1 MVVDPE
7 NRNEM
12 RSSLTG
18 SFFKDSNKMKFSLA
32 FLGFSLAHFV
42 SAQELEDIPT
52 TAVNAGSFTTLVAA
66 LEAAGLVDT
75 LSAPNGPYTVFA
87 PTDDAFAAIPAALV
101 SCLLLPDNIDAL
113 TSILTYHVVEGA
125 VLSTDLE
132 EGTVETLSTELI
144 SISLADG
151 VTINDATTV
160 ITADIETSNGVI
172 HVIDSGMLL
181 IFFLCL
187 FASSI
192 ITPACFS
199 TCPPKP
205 RRERILGNLLFLGNE
220 RTN

>member
-1 MVVDPE
+1 MGVDPE

-18 SFFKDSNKMKFSLA
+18 SFFKVSNKMKFSLA

-42 SAQELEDIPT
+42 SGQELEDIPT

-181 IFFLCL
+181 IFFS
-187 FASSI
+187 A
-192 ITPACFS
+192 
-199 TCPPKP
+199 
-205 RRERILGNLLFLGNE
+205 FLQAL
-220 RTN
+220 